1 LKRIRCAIASI
12 DYFNEDT
19 RRIILELPPGESA
32 EFLAGQYLEIVL
44 EKKNCPFSIASAP
57 DVRNIIE
64 LHVRP
69 TPGSEDSDMIEALL
83 DTATE
88 VDIELPKGDCY
99 LIDPPDGPLVL
110 IAASTGITQ
119 MKSIIEHLLAQ
130 GPLAHP
136 VCLYWGVVA
145 DNDLYLA
152 DLCEAWSEKDPNFH
166 YTPVVSEPATSP
178 DWKGKIGLVGQMAL
192 ADFDDPSE
200 LTVYVSGGPGM
211 VYATLDAF
219 VEKGMPEES
228 MKSDIFSYAPRVK

>member
-1 LKRIRCAIASI
+1 
-12 DYFNEDT
+12 
-19 RRIILELPPGESA
+19 
-32 EFLAGQYLEIVL
+32 
-44 EKKNCPFSIASAP
+44 
-57 DVRNIIE
+57 
-64 LHVRP
+64 
-69 TPGSEDSDMIEALL
+69 
-83 DTATE
+83 
-88 VDIELPKGDCY
+88 
-99 LIDPPDGPLVL
+99 
-110 IAASTGITQ
+110 

-152 DLCEAWSEKDPNFH
+152 DLCEAWCEKDPNFH

-178 DWKGKIGLVGQMAL
+178 DWKGMIGLVGQIAL